1 MRRKAKHKTMPTSIL
16 AYTEVLEN
24 LGERQTQ
31 VYCVIRE
38 LKSCNNQMIANFL
51 HLPIN
56 SITPRVNELRKQHVV
71 MMDKKDLCP
80 HTLRMTCYWRVRRR
94 L

>member
-1 MRRKAKHKTMPTSIL
+1 MVRKAKHKTMPTSVL
-16 AYTEVLEN
+16 AYAEVLDT
-24 LGERQTQ
+24 LSERQTQ
-31 VYCVIRE
+31 VYTVIRE
-38 LKSCNNQMIANFL
+38 LRSCNNQMIANFL

-56 SITPRVNELRKQHVV
+56 SITPRVNELRKLHIV

-80 HTLRMTCYWRVRRR
+80 YTGRLTCYWRVRRR

>member
-24 LGERQTQ
+24 LSERQTQ
-31 VYCVIRE
+31 VYCVIRK

-51 HLPIN
+51 YLPIN
-56 SITPRVNELRKQHVV
+56 TITPRVNELRKQHVV

-80 HTLRMTCYWRVRRR
+80 HTLRLTCYWRVRRR